1 MDFALPA
8 EIETFREEF
17 RSYLDATVKD
27 ELLAEIR
34 GVGGRRETTG
44 PLTKAFWRKLGE
56 DGYLGMGWPEEYGG
70 GGKSALYLYAFNY
83 EMGYRALP
91 VPVVTLNTVGPA
103 LMQVGT
109 EEQKKE
115 FLPKILR
122 AEIEFAIGYTEPE
135 AGTDLASLQTRA
147 VRDGDS
153 YVINGQ
159 KVFTTGAHQADY
171 LWMAVRTDPDA
182 PKHKGISLLIV
193 PLDAE
198 GIEVRPFHTM
208 GGGRTNFTFY
218 DNVRVPVSALVGEE
232 NRGWYYMTT
241 QLDFER
247 VAISPVAEIER
258 IFESLCARSR
268 ERGVGAD
275 EEWTRVML
283 AGMAADLNVLKVM
296 DLKTACMVANGEV
309 PVYEAS
315 LLKILSNDFR
325 LKLCGE
331 AVQMLSSSGLIR
343 KGSPGA
349 PLDSAD
355 RALESQLI
363 GSVIGLFGGGSND
376 IQRDIMAT
384 HGLGLPR

>member
-8 EIETFREEF
+8 EVKAFRKEF
-17 RSYLDATVKD
+17 QDYLDVILTP
-27 ELLAEIR
+27 ELLGEIR
-34 GVGGRRETTG
+34 GGGRGRETTG
-44 PLTKAFWRKLGE
+44 PLTKEFWRKMGK
-56 DGYLGMGWPEEYGG
+56 DGYLGMGWPKEYGG
-70 GGKSALYLYAFNY
+70 GGKSALYLYVFNY
-83 EMGYRALP
+83 EMGYRGLP

-103 LMQVGT
+103 LMRVGT

-115 FLPKILR
+115 YLPKILR
-122 AEIEFAIGYTEPE
+122 SEIEFAIGYTEPE

-171 LWMAVRTDPDA
+171 LWMAVRTDPEA
-182 PKHKGISLLIV
+182 PKHRGISLLIV
-193 PLDAE
+193 PLDSE
-198 GIEVRPFHTM
+198 GIEVRPFPTI

-258 IFESLCARSR
+258 MFDSLC
-268 ERGVGAD
+268 ERFRGQGMGAD

-283 AGMAADLNVLKVM
+283 ANIAADLNVLKVM
-296 DLKTACMVANGEV
+296 DLKTAAMVANGDV

-315 LLKILSNDFR
+315 MLKVLSNEFR
-325 LKLCGE
+325 LKLCSD
-331 AVQMLSSSGLIR
+331 AVQMMSSTGLIR
-343 KGSPGA
+343 KGFPGA
-349 PLDSAD
+349 PLDSAE
-355 RALESQLI
+355 RSLEAQLK
-363 GSVIGLFGGGSND
+363 GAVIGLFGGGSND